1 MKNHNI
7 AIAATDRR
15 ERKLPWSDSLARRG
29 LLGRLSDIRRGRM
42 VIREDGREHRFGA
55 PSEACPLDV
64 TVDILDPRAW
74 AEIALGGALGAG
86 EAYMRGWW
94 KADDLTAVVRLFLVN
109 RDVLENMDRGPARLL
124 HPAFRFAHWLNR
136 NTRSGSRRNIQAH
149 YDLGDDLFRLFLDDT
164 MMYSAAMF
172 DDEHTTLEQASRNKI
187 RVLCGKLDL
196 APEHHL
202 LEIGSG
208 WGALAVH
215 AAKEYGCRV
224 TTVTL
229 SDNQLAAAR
238 ERAEAEGVADRVDV
252 RLCDYRDL
260 QGTWDRIVSV
270 EMLEAVGHEYFE
282 TYFRKVD
289 ELLADDGLMVLQTIT
304 IADQNYEH
312 ARRSVDFIKR
322 YIFPGGGLPSVTA
335 MLDIMTRATT
345 LRLYGLEEIGFD
357 YARTLAE
364 WRRRFMAKL
373 PAVRELGYS
382 DVFIR
387 MWEYYLC
394 YCEGGFRER
403 AIGDVQLVL
412 GKPGNRSAV
421 GGARP

>member
-1 MKNHNI
+1 MRQNDI
-7 AIAATDRR
+7 AIAAADRR
-15 ERKLPWSDSLARRG
+15 ERKLPWSDSVARRG
-29 LLGRLSDIRRGRM
+29 LLGRLAGIRHGRM
-42 VIREDGREHRFGA
+42 VVREGGREHRFGT
-55 PSEACPLDV
+55 PSASCPLDV
-64 TVDILDPRAW
+64 TVDIVDARAW

-94 KADDLTAVVRLFLVN
+94 QTDDLTGVVRLFLVN
-109 RDVLENMDRGPARLL
+109 RDVLENMERGAARLL
-124 HPAFRFAHWLNR
+124 HPVFRFAHWLNR
-136 NTRSGSRRNIQAH
+136 NSRSGSRRNIQAH
-149 YDLGDDLFRLFLDDT
+149 YDLGDELFRLFLDDT

-172 DDEHTTLEQASRNKI
+172 DAEHTTLEAASRNKI
-187 RVLCGKLDL
+187 RALCRKLDL

-238 ERAEAEGVADRVDV
+238 QRAAAAGVADRVDV

-260 QGTWDRIVSV
+260 AGRYDRIVSV

-289 ELLADDGLMVLQTIT
+289 ELLTDDGLMVLQTIT

-345 LRLYGLEEIGFD
+345 LRLCDLQEIGLD

-364 WRRRFMAKL
+364 WRRRFMANL

-421 GGARP
+421 GAWRG

>member
-1 MKNHNI
+1 MRHHDI
-7 AIAATDRR
+7 AIAAKDRR

-29 LLGRLSDIRRGRM
+29 LLGRLAGIRCGRM
-42 VIREDGREHRFGA
+42 VVREGGREHRFGA
-55 PSEACPLDV
+55 PTADCPLDV

-94 KADDLTAVVRLFLVN
+94 KADDLTGVVRLFLVN
-109 RDVLENMDRGPARLL
+109 RDVLESMDGGAARLL
-124 HPAFRFAHWLNR
+124 HPVFRLAHRLNR
-136 NTRSGSRRNIQAH
+136 NTRRGSRRNIQAH
-149 YDLGDDLFRLFLDDT
+149 YDLGDDLFSLFLDDT
-164 MMYSAAMF
+164 MMYSAAVF

-187 RVLCGKLDL
+187 RLLCEKLDL
-196 APEHHL
+196 APGHRL

-229 SDNQLAAAR
+229 SDNQLNAAR
-238 ERAEAEGVADRVDV
+238 RRAEAEGVADRVDV

-260 QGTWDRIVSV
+260 EGTWDRIVSV
-270 EMLEAVGHEYFE
+270 EMLEAVGHEYFT

-289 ELLADDGLMVLQTIT
+289 DLLADDGLMVLQTIT

-335 MLDIMTRATT
+335 MLDIMTRATS
-345 LRLYGLEEIGFD
+345 LRLCDLQEIGFD

-364 WRRRFMAKL
+364 WRRRFMANL

-403 AIGDVQLVL
+403 AIGDVQMVL
-412 GKPGNRSAV
+412 GKPGNRSPL
-421 GGARP
+421 GGYRP